1 MNGGRPDP
9 YPEPEPEMDGGGVR
23 EKLRDAIDPDRDRTR
38 PGGRPEN
45 PEREVAIDDPDRDK
59 ARPGGKPEN
68 PERLEL
74 DARDNDRR

>member
-1 MNGGRPDP
+1 MNGRRPDP
-9 YPEPEPEMDGGGVR
+9 YPEPETDGVR
-23 EKLRDAIDPDRDRTR
+23 EKLPDAIDPDRDRARR